1 MEKFSKICIY
11 IIINIFIFC
20 IGFYVGQNYKNK
32 YTTENIKLQDTTY
45 NHIVLDSI
53 TYKIKIKDSV
63 IYKLKTEMKDEAQ
76 KIYNLSDSATV
87 KLFIE
92 LCESK

>member
-1 MEKFSKICIY
+1 MENFNKICIY

-20 IGFYVGQNYKNK
+20 IGFYAGENYNAKHIS
-32 YTTENIKLQDTTY
+32 ENIKLQDTTY

-53 TYKIKIKDSV
+53 TYKIKVKDSI